1 VQMLQMLHMST
12 VSCGVW
18 FVCRYPDGTY
28 PSVLARN
35 NWWGRNHV
43 SFVAGRIWERR
54 DDDNL
59 IRVEYQPF
67 LPDNT
72 SVLHG
77 TSVLLISMLLWLSY
91 ALHRGNCRILAT
103 VWAFLNVAGGILAK
117 LQKSL
122 KLSGVHSNGGAS
134 AIAWYYMACDVQQ
147 SLTK

>member
-1 VQMLQMLHMST
+1 M
-12 VSCGVW
+12 
-18 FVCRYPDGTY
+18 
-28 PSVLARN
+28 LARN

-77 TSVLLISMLLWLSY
+77 MIQYYFYFIDLYSPTCGSKEEQNTYTYVYSKIQLLFAKFFKSWS
-91 ALHRGNCRILAT
+91 LA
-103 VWAFLNVAGGILAK
+103 G
-117 LQKSL
+117 S
-122 KLSGVHSNGGAS
+122 
-134 AIAWYYMACDVQQ
+134 
-147 SLTK
+147 